1 MEKVIL
7 MLMPLVA
14 VALIIIPLIVS
25 FRRKKQGKTVN
36 MKKSVLINAGSF
48 VSCLV
53 LMIILM
59 PNIASAEAAKEAVE
73 NAEAA
78 AGGIAEGMK
87 YLGAALST
95 GLATIGTGIAVGGAA
110 PAAPV
115 AEIAPEAPAA
125 VPAADTGKLNAI
137 ILAAIADKT
146 GYPED
151 MIDND
156 MELEADLGIDSIKR
170 VEIFAEVLKALG
182 ITLTPDQTEE
192 LSTMSTVE
200 AISAYLSALV

>member
-25 FRRKKQGKTVN
+25 FRRKKQGKPVN

-59 PNIASAEAAKEAVE
+59 PNLASAEAAKETV
-73 NAEAA
+73 EAA
-78 AGGIAEGMK
+78 AEASGGIAEGMK

-110 PAAPV
+110 PAAIG
-115 AEIAPEAPAA
+115 A
-125 VPAADTGKLNAI
+125 TS
-137 ILAAIADKT
+137 
-146 GYPED
+146 ED
-151 MIDND
+151 EKNFTKS
-156 MELEADLGIDSIKR
+156 L
-170 VEIFAEVLKALG
+170 IFVALG
-182 ITLTPDQTEE
+182 EG
-192 LSTMSTVE
+192 V
-200 AISAYLSALV
+200 AIYGILISILILFS